1 MTYTEFEKEVVTEFT
16 NLLAKGKF
24 INGDTNSTSTINSS
38 SKFPFYRYFNSNH
51 DSQGKPFLVYDIV
64 PVNNG
69 VYADNDPQAYFVTIG
84 VDIILSNV
92 FSTKTESVVRTE
104 LEETIAKDER
114 WQAYYSG
121 SSLDTDN
128 KRKVIS
134 YDFRRLFPYGE

>member
-1 MTYTEFEKEVVTEFT
+1 MTYTEFEKEVVAEFT
-16 NLLAKGKF
+16 NLLAKGNF
-24 INGDTNSTSTINSS
+24 INGDTNSTSVVNGS
-38 SKFPFYRYFNSNH
+38 SKIPFYRYFNSDH

-69 VYADNDPQAYFVTIG
+69 VYADDEPQAFFVTIG

-92 FSTKTESVVRTE
+92 FNTKTESAVRIE
-104 LEETIAKDER
+104 LEETIATDRR
-114 WQAYYSG
+114 WQAYFSG

-128 KRKVIS
+128 KRKLIS

>member
-16 NLLAKGKF
+16 SLLVKGNF
-24 INGDTNSTSTINSS
+24 INGDTNSTSIVNSS
-38 SKFPFYRYFNSNH
+38 SKVPFYRYFNSDH
-51 DSQGKPFLVYDIV
+51 DSQDNPFLVYDIV

-69 VYADNDPQAYFVTIG
+69 VYADNDPQAYFMTIG

-92 FSTKTESVVRTE
+92 FGTKTEATIRKS
-104 LEETIAKDER
+104 LEDTIAKDER

-128 KRKVIS
+128 KRKVVS

>member
-16 NLLAKGKF
+16 NLLAKGNF
-24 INGDTNSTSTINSS
+24 INGDTNSTSTVNSS
-38 SKFPFYRYFNSNH
+38 SKFPFYRYFNSDH
-51 DSQGKPFLVYDIV
+51 DSQGKPFIVYDIV
-64 PVNNG
+64 PVNDG

-92 FSTKTESVVRTE
+92 FGTKTEATIRKN
-104 LEETIAKDER
+104 LEDTIATDRR
-114 WQAYYSG
+114 WQAYFSG

-128 KRKVIS
+128 KRKAIS

>member
-16 NLLAKGKF
+16 NLLAKGNF
-24 INGDTNSTSTINSS
+24 INGDTNSTSTVNSS
-38 SKFPFYRYFNSNH
+38 SKVPFYRYFNANP
-51 DSQGKPFLVYDIV
+51 DTQGKPFIVYDIV
-64 PVNNG
+64 PVNDG
-69 VYADNDPQAYFVTIG
+69 VYADDEPQAFFVTIG

-92 FSTKTESVVRTE
+92 FNTKTESTVRKN
-104 LEETIAKDER
+104 LENTIAADRR

-134 YDFRRLFPYGE
+134 YDFRGLFTYGG